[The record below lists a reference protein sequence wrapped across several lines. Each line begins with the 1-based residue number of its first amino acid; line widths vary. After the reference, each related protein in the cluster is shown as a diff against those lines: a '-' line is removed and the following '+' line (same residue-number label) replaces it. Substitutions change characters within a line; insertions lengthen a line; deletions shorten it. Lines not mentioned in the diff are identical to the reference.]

1 MHRVFSCKPYN
12 RHHIFASLIQN
23 YIAMKHKIIILT
35 VMLLAAFSLC
45 AQWHPEAQ
53 MDVNNVKTD
62 FYGTGNFGIMRGG
75 NGSYGIGYV
84 ENFRVPAN
92 GDAGTIY
99 SNTLWIAGLD
109 GNANI
114 HCSAVRF
121 NQVGDDFWSGPLRV
135 NDGSTDIYAVMDYH
149 HVWKVRRSDIEAI
162 INNTAADIPEDI
174 LTWPAHGNV
183 EDGYAANLA
192 PFVDTDNDGIYDP
205 RKGDYPDILGD
216 MALYCIYNDNYSAH
230 TESGGEAF
238 GFELHCMLYGFYAP
252 GDEMLNNTLFMRTWI
267 YNRSNNDYNNVYVG
281 NWTDF
286 DIGYALDDFIG
297 CNVERGYY
305 YGYNALPI
313 DGNGEPESYGHNP
326 PAQMVM
332 ILGGP
337 DMPADGVDNPKF
349 DENGFQIVD
358 ESVNG
363 LGFGDG
369 VVDNERLG
377 MCSFVYH
384 TNDVTYHGDPENAEE
399 YYRLLKAEW
408 KNGVKIHYGGNGFPG
423 SEGVTD
429 IPCRF
434 MYPHNSDPDNWG
446 TGGVNPG
453 VQEWCEETAVDGSP
467 NDDGDRR
474 GLASSGPFNF
484 GSGEVHV
491 IDKAFVTYW
500 PSDAFD
506 RDEMNEWADYIRNY
520 FINNLNK

>member
-162 INNTAADIPEDI
+162 INNTAADIPEDV

-332 ILGGP
+332 ILGSLR
-337 DMPADGVDNPKF
+337 K
-349 DENGFQIVD
+349 
-358 ESVNG
+358 
-363 LGFGDG
+363 
-369 VVDNERLG
+369 
-377 MCSFVYH
+377 MCTAKRAF
-384 TNDVTYHGDPENAEE
+384 
-399 YYRLLKAEW
+399 
-408 KNGVKIHYGGNGFPG
+408 
-423 SEGVTD
+423 
-429 IPCRF
+429 CR
-434 MYPHNSDPDNWG
+434 
-446 TGGVNPG
+446 
-453 VQEWCEETAVDGSP
+453 
-467 NDDGDRR
+467 R
-474 GLASSGPFNF
+474 
-484 GSGEVHV
+484 
-491 IDKAFVTYW
+491 
-500 PSDAFD
+500 
-506 RDEMNEWADYIRNY
+506 
-520 FINNLNK
+520 

>member
-1 MHRVFSCKPYN
+1 
-12 RHHIFASLIQN
+12 
-23 YIAMKHKIIILT
+23 MKDKIIILT

-114 HCSAVRF
+114 HCFAVRF

-162 INNTAADIPEDI
+162 INNTAADIPEDV

>member
-1 MHRVFSCKPYN
+1 
-12 RHHIFASLIQN
+12 
-23 YIAMKHKIIILT
+23 MKHKIIILT

-45 AQWHPEAQ
+45 AQWHSEAQ

-162 INNTAADIPEDI
+162 INNTAADIPEDV

-183 EDGYAANLA
+183 EDGYATNLA

>member
-1 MHRVFSCKPYN
+1 
-12 RHHIFASLIQN
+12 
-23 YIAMKHKIIILT
+23 MKHKIIILT

-45 AQWHPEAQ
+45 AQWHSEAQ

-162 INNTAADIPEDI
+162 INNTAADIPEDV

>member
-23 YIAMKHKIIILT
+23 YIAMKHKIIFLT

-162 INNTAADIPEDI
+162 INNTAADIPEDV